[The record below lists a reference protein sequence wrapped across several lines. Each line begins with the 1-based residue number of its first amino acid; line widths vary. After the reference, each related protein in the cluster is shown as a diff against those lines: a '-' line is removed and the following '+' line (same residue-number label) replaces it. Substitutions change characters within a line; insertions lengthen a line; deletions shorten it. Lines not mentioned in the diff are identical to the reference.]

1 MYKSILFDSFYII
14 STYSS
19 GPPRMGWTAINGKQ
33 KENEKFVMW
42 DSQAK
47 LPSLHASWV
56 KFERDV

>member
-47 LPSLHASWV
+47 LPSLHAS
-56 KFERDV
+56 